1 MSDRTTTHPEPTS
14 VPAEGAVPVLRGV
27 RGACS
32 GSTFELSERQS
43 TVGKAPDADVCIR
56 ETGVSRQHAKLVV
69 AADRTV
75 TVMDLAS
82 TNGTFVNGTRV
93 DVASL
98 REGDA
103 IRFGPTACVRLG
115 YRLAPVA
122 SNHAEASGAL
132 SARQLEVARLVAR
145 GLTNDEVAT
154 NLGIS
159 PKTIKS
165 HLDQI
170 YRRLDIGSRAALT
183 RWLAD
188 AGLLAED

>member
-1 MSDRTTTHPEPTS
+1 MSDKTTTHPEPTA
-14 VPAEGAVPVLRGV
+14 VPPEGAIPVLRGV

-32 GSTFELSERQS
+32 GSTFELSQRQA
-43 TVGKAPDADVCIR
+43 TVGKAGDADICIR
-56 ETGVSRQHAKLVV
+56 ETGVSRLHAKLVV

-75 TVMDLAS
+75 TVLDLAS
-82 TNGTFVNGTRV
+82 TNGTFVNGTRI

-98 REGDA
+98 REGDS
-103 IRFGPTACVRLG
+103 IRFGPTATVRLG
-115 YRLAPVA
+115 FRQAPVA
-122 SNHAEASGAL
+122 SSNPEASGTL

-154 NLGIS
+154 TLGIS

-188 AGLLAED
+188 AGLLSD